1 MSDLDDI
8 KQVRDVAES
17 VFADAWDSTSVG
29 FDARLW
35 RTCEELGLAR
45 LTLPEAAGGSGASF
59 AQAAAVLQAAGR
71 FAARI
76 PLVETDLVGGWLLHT
91 VGLPVPAGPLSA
103 TSAVDLELTGREGDL
118 ATGTLRRVPW
128 GRTVAAV
135 AVVAGDKVL
144 LVDPANADV
153 DEGANLAEEPRD
165 DLRLTGTAVRVADL
179 PPTAAE
185 ELRLRAALGRSQLMA
200 GAMHQALAMSVRY
213 ATERVQFGRP
223 LAKLQTIQQ
232 MLALA
237 AAEVTAAGTAAQAA
251 AAEVDAVGFDGAA
264 LAIAAAKSRC
274 GEAAGVVVR
283 TAHQVHGALG
293 FTREH
298 DLRLVTTRLSAWRDE
313 DGSEAHWND
322 VLGGRALT
330 AGPSGLWPMLSARAA
345 EPLR

>member
-1 MSDLDDI
+1 MSDFDDI
-8 KQVRDVAES
+8 EQVRDLAES
-17 VFADAWDSTSVG
+17 VFAGSWDSTGVG
-29 FDARLW
+29 FDAGLW
-35 RTCEELGLAR
+35 HTCEELGLAR
-45 LTLPEAAGGSGASF
+45 LTLPEAAGGSEASF
-59 AQAAAVLQAAGR
+59 AQAAAVMRAAGR

-76 PLVETDLVGGWLLHT
+76 PLVETDLVGGWLLHAL
-91 VGLPVPAGPLSA
+91 GLPVPAGPLSA
-103 TSAVDLELTGREGDL
+103 IFAADLEVTGRGAGL

-128 GRTVAAV
+128 GRAVAAV

-144 LVDPANADV
+144 LVDPANTEL

-165 DLRLTGTAVRVADL
+165 DLRLSGTAVHVADL
-179 PPTAAE
+179 RPSTAE
-185 ELRLRAALGRSQLMA
+185 ELLLRAALGRSQLMA
-200 GAMHQALAMSVRY
+200 GAAHQALAMSVRY
-213 ATERVQFGRP
+213 AAERVQFGRP
-223 LAKLQTIQQ
+223 LAKQQTIQQ

-293 FTREH
+293 FAREH

-330 AGPSGLWPMLSARAA
+330 VGPSGLWPMLSG
-345 EPLR
+345 